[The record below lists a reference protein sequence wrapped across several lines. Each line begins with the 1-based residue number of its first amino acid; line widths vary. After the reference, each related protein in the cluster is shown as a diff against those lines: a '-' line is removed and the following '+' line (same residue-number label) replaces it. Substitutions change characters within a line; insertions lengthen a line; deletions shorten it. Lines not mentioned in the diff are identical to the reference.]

1 MNFNQGN
8 MTEVRGHQKG
18 KWDHLVTYF
27 KEPGDYISY
36 GKKSDELPDGLTSPI
51 ASQIAKRMEV
61 LTGFKFHSFWSE
73 VKKEYFV
80 RRRLEGE
87 VPDKEEEGTSDNP
100 LATQT
105 SDWD

>member
-1 MNFNQGN
+1 MNFEKGN

-18 KWDHLVTYF
+18 KWDYLVAHF
-27 KEPGDYISY
+27 PNPGDFICY
-36 GKKSDELPDGLTSPI
+36 GKKSEELPDGLTSAT

-73 VKKEYFV
+73 IKNKFFV

-87 VPDKEEEGTSDNP
+87 VPDKEEEGTGENP
-100 LATQT
+100 LATST
-105 SDWD
+105 SDWE